1 MDALRQ
7 RWNQLSPREQ
17 WLVGAGMVVL
27 VLGLLFALVLDPLL
41 DEATA
46 LDRQHNKKRRNY
58 EELVQIAGQHQ
69 ELRERLAFIEQ
80 RLARSSG
87 SFSLLAFLEETAV
100 ATGIRDQIVGMQ
112 PQPATE
118 VSGYQENAVEIRLD
132 GLQLPQLLALVGAI
146 DGAPALVE
154 IKRLQVVPRYDSPHL
169 LQVTI
174 RISSY
179 EKVG

>member
-1 MDALRQ
+1 MA
-7 RWNQLSPREQ
+7 
-17 WLVGAGMVVL
+17 VL
-27 VLGLLFALVLDPLL
+27 ALGLLCAWVLDPLL

-46 LDRQHNKKRRNY
+46 LDRQHHKKRRNY
-58 EELVQIAGQHQ
+58 EDLVQLAGQHR
-69 ELRERLAFIEQ
+69 ELQDRLAFIEQ

-118 VSGYQENAVEIRLD
+118 VSGYQENAVEMRLD

-154 IKRLQVVPRYDSPHL
+154 IKRLQVIPRYDGPHL

-179 EKVG
+179 EKIG

>member
-1 MDALRQ
+1 
-7 RWNQLSPREQ
+7 
-17 WLVGAGMVVL
+17 MVVAGT
-27 VLGLLFALVLDPLL
+27 VVMALGLLFAFVLDPLL

-46 LDRQHNKKRRNY
+46 LDRQHNKKHRDY
-58 EELVQIAGQHQ
+58 EELVRIEAQHR
-69 ELRERLAFIEQ
+69 ELRDRLTLIEQ
-80 RLARSSG
+80 RLARGSG
-87 SFSLLAFLEETAV
+87 SFSVLAFLEETAV

-112 PQPATE
+112 PQPVTE
-118 VSGYQENAVEIRLD
+118 VAGYQENAVEMRLD

-146 DGAPALVE
+146 DEAPALVE

>member
-7 RWNQLSPREQ
+7 RWGQLSTRER
-17 WLVGAGMVVL
+17 WLVGAGMGVL
-27 VLGLLFALVLDPLL
+27 ALGLLFALVLDPLL
-41 DEATA
+41 DEAAA
-46 LDRQHNKKRRNY
+46 LDRQHNKKRRHY
-58 EELVQIAGQHQ
+58 EELVGIAEQHR
-69 ELRERLAFIEQ
+69 ELRERLASIEQ
-80 RLARSSG
+80 RLAQSSG

-100 ATGIRDQIVGMQ
+100 TTGIRDLIVGMQ
-112 PQPATE
+112 PQPAVE
-118 VSGYQENAVEIRLD
+118 VAGYQENAVEMRLD

-154 IKRLQVVPRYDSPHL
+154 VKRLQVVPRYDSPHL